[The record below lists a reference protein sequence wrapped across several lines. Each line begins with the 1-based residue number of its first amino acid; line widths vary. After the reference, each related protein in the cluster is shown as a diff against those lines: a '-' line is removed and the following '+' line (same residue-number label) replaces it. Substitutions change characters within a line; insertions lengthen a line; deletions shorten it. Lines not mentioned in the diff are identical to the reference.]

1 MTASRAKHQPKP
13 TVVDERARQRR
24 TRNLRQGDD
33 GAVEHD
39 RVRQVVLRHHLR
51 DEGAPERVV
60 EGQEHAAREGQRI
73 QRDERRMG
81 QERQDGERRGL
92 SHLEALRHEQRA
104 TLVRPV
110 GHRAGPGRE
119 HDQRPELA
127 CGERADGEAAVSE
140 LEHEQD
146 QRDVRELV
154 AGIRDQLAD
163 EEEPEVV
170 GRERLE
176 RLAEGGPRATRAV
189 EEADESGVEVDMGG
203 GGLGLGMAGVGEAFE
218 ELDRLARARRARAAR
233 RHSRWRGRATR
244 RATRSPT
251 RTGGCRPA

>member
-1 MTASRAKHQPKP
+1 MQREHREADPEPRHRGDVGEPLAHLAAGARSGRLPEELALAHHDEAGDHREVRDRVEGEAPAEADGRDQRAG
-13 TVVDERARQRR
+13 QRR
-24 TRNLRQGDD
+24 TRDLRQGDD
-33 GAVEHD
+33 RAVEHD

-51 DEGAPERVV
+51 DERAPERVV
-60 EGQEHAAREGQRI
+60 EGQEHAAREGERVQH
-73 QRDERRMG
+73 DERRMG
-81 QERQDGERRGL
+81 QEREDGERGGL

-104 TLVRPV
+104 TLVRPIR
-110 GHRAGPGRE
+110 HRAGPRRE

-127 CGERADGEAAVSE
+127 GGERADGEAAVSE

-176 RLAEGGPRATRAV
+176 GLAERGPRATA
-189 EEADESGVEVDMGG
+189 SGG
-203 GGLGLGMAGVGEAFE
+203 GGG
-218 ELDRLARARRARAAR
+218 RREG
-233 RHSRWRGRATR
+233 SRWT
-244 RATRSPT
+244 
-251 RTGGCRPA
+251 